1 VSAWRA
7 LGTNPNHLRFSGG
20 AETPTYQFVN
30 QKVVSH
36 YTEEIVRAVYMRSVG
51 GIQNVF
57 AIESMMDIG
66 GARTRPPHLGQAYT
80 TTIVDVEVNRQT
92 GVIRVRRA
100 YVGFDAGMIVNP
112 DGLKNQIEGGTIM
125 GISRALKE
133 EVTFSGRSI
142 TSSDWRCYPCYVLP
156 RRPTRSRSP
165 RWTTTIPP

>member
-1 VSAWRA
+1 
-7 LGTNPNHLRFSGG
+7 
-20 AETPTYQFVN
+20 
-30 QKVVSH
+30 
-36 YTEEIVRAVYMRSVG
+36 M
-51 GIQNVF
+51 
-57 AIESMMDIG
+57 
-66 GARTRPPHLGQAYT
+66 
-80 TTIVDVEVNRQT
+80 NRQT

-142 TSSDWRCYPCYVLP
+142 TSSDWRGYPCYVLP